1 MILLWGTL
9 ADSPLMAVSKALQRQ
24 GVPFF
29 FLDQNEVLASQ
40 IEFTTGANVRGK
52 IHMGPREIDLEI
64 IQSVYLRPYDFRGLS
79 AIESAEPDSAA
90 WLHAAAIDDALGCWL
105 ELTPALVINRPSAMA
120 SNGSKP
126 YQSSLIRAQGFDV
139 PETLVTT
146 DANAAIEFSEKH
158 EVVIYKSVSA
168 VRSIVSKLKP
178 EHSSRLKNIVNC
190 PTQFQEYIEGTDY
203 RVHVV
208 GEKVFPCEI
217 QSEADDY
224 RYAGRQGKQ
233 VEIKACEAPQ
243 ELLDRCRTLALALG
257 LPVAGVDLRLT
268 PEGKWYC
275 FEVNPSPGFTYYED
289 ATGLPISDAIASLL
303 AAGHVSGSTG
313 NGLAG

>member
-9 ADSPLMAVSKALQRQ
+9 ADGPLMAVSKALQRQ
-24 GVPFF
+24 GSPFF
-29 FLDQNEVLASQ
+29 FLDQNEVLASR
-40 IEFTTGANVRGK
+40 IEFTAGANLRGR
-52 IHMGPREIDLEI
+52 IYMEPREIDLEI

-79 AIESAEPDSAA
+79 AIESAGPASAA
-90 WLHAAAIDDALGCWL
+90 WLHAAALDDAIGCWL
-105 ELTPALVINRPSAMA
+105 ELTPALVVNRPSAMA

-139 PETLVTT
+139 PETLITT
-146 DANAAIEFSEKH
+146 DANAALEFWEKH
-158 EVVIYKSVSA
+158 GTVIYKSVSA

-178 EHSSRLKNIVNC
+178 EHSSRLKNVAHC
-190 PTQFQEYIEGTDY
+190 PTQFQEYIAGTDY

-208 GEKVFPCEI
+208 GEDVFPCEI
-217 QSEADDY
+217 KSEADDY
-224 RYAGRQGKQ
+224 RYAGRQGKD
-233 VEIKACEAPQ
+233 VEIRACAAPP

-289 ATGLPISDAIASLL
+289 ATGLPI
-303 AAGHVSGSTG
+303 
-313 NGLAG
+313 